1 MSSLHDMLQTIDS
14 FHIHPKNKLVLYLCY
29 VLSKPSWHLTV
40 KDLSKRWIC
49 EYLDNIVIKY
59 VHQWPDIPIFAALS
73 TITPSHKTFG
83 LSFQLASAKF
93 QQCQTVL
100 RSLLK
105 SSQNEAITKLCKS
118 TKCGTNNQYDTY
130 KNTKKC

>member
-83 LSFQLASAKF
+83 LSFQLGIIMGPNYNIL
-93 QQCQTVL
+93 QT
-100 RSLLK
+100 LLYGEK
-105 SSQNEAITKLCKS
+105 ALNVEANKQILEFTIKYIIETKRLE
-118 TKCGTNNQYDTY
+118 
-130 KNTKKC
+130 